1 MHARIKIDVE
11 LYISLGIF
19 GIHYTRILINNI
31 KRQQRAARF
40 REFTWK
46 VDNSSL
52 MGTLVASRLSTP
64 RSYKSGWNSKWLI
77 SNLKVG

>member
-40 REFTWK
+40 REFT
-46 VDNSSL
+46 
-52 MGTLVASRLSTP
+52 
-64 RSYKSGWNSKWLI
+64 
-77 SNLKVG
+77 